1 MHAQLLSFPRFF
13 YLYVCALALQVT
25 ARAKYSI
32 AYDGTLPDLYLPN
45 FEHGPI
51 DTAKDGPVST
61 TSSAQLPK
69 RSWKLFIPNA
79 YHPLLL
85 QQHQENLRRTK
96 KDVAS
101 ATSVSF
107 PRPILF
113 YYVYAN
119 IYSLI
124 ARLHFYTINILY
136 VDSKTSYL
144 DAIFYLS
151 TCGYPVLIFLP
162 CYRRFGGGGYMD
174 KILQRKIN

>member
-1 MHAQLLSFPRFF
+1 
-13 YLYVCALALQVT
+13 LQVT

-45 FEHGPI
+45 FEHGSAN
-51 DTAKDGPVST
+51 TAKNGPVSM

-69 RSWKLFIPNA
+69 RPWKLFIPNA

-107 PRPILF
+107 PRPTLF
-113 YYVYAN
+113 YYVYADMS
-119 IYSLI
+119 YLI
-124 ARLHFYTINILY
+124 VRVHFVYTYHILY
-136 VDSKTSYL
+136 RDSKTSYL
-144 DAIFYLS
+144 GVICFLS
-151 TCGYPVLIFLP
+151 TCGYAVPIFLP

-174 KILQRKIN
+174 KILQRKINWRQTLIS